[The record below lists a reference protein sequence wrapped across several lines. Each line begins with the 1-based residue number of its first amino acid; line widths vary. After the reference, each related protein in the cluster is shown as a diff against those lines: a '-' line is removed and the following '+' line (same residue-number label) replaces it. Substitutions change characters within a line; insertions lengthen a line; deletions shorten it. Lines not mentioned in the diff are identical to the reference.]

1 MALTVDS
8 MNSCLLVLHR
18 ISFIRFN
25 KVRQLAHDFLER
37 PIHIQLGDP
46 YNLQANDDIAQRLL
60 LLQSGEDKDDELLAL
75 LRARAK
81 GRKRGDEELVL
92 IFVAR
97 KNTCDFVTNTLKRVG
112 MSAAAMHSDRDQS
125 SREQTLANF
134 RDGTTPILVATDVAS
149 RGLDVRGVGLV
160 INYDLANTTE
170 DYVHRS
176 VA

>member
-1 MALTVDS
+1 M
-8 MNSCLLVLHR
+8 
-18 ISFIRFN
+18 
-25 KVRQLAHDFLER
+25 
-37 PIHIQLGDP
+37 GDP